1 MPALQKRAAARAP
14 SGFAY
19 GVEVVRARHRRRDV
33 GHRSLRA
40 TPGDPRGSQLA
51 SNRSAFL
58 AAGHA
63 CRRDVSW
70 HGPCVRGHRPGGYII
85 DAGPIR
91 LLAPRPRG
99 SSSDPARTDLRVAL
113 RVREAT
119 RVSGHDGCHG
129 RAGVNRR
136 QLKSPS
142 RLLRARVSGLS
153 SRSHAQIRWAGRETL
168 VAVCKKRIERA
179 MSSLT

>member
-1 MPALQKRAAARAP
+1 MWGTAFGRCRMDHRWLSAGERNVEAAAWRVSLATLV
-14 SGFAY
+14 SMTWGMKEA
-19 GVEVVRARHRRRDV
+19 VDVARELAAAHARH
-33 GHRSLRA
+33 
-40 TPGDPRGSQLA
+40 
-51 SNRSAFL
+51 
-58 AAGHA
+58 
-63 CRRDVSW
+63 RDVSW
-70 HGPCVRGHRPGGYII
+70 YGPCVRGHRPGGYII

-119 RVSGHDGCHG
+119 RVSGHEGCHG

-153 SRSHAQIRWAGRETL
+153 SRSHEQIRWAGRETL

>member
-1 MPALQKRAAARAP
+1 VRGTGGVTSGIVPFELPLETHGAASWHRTVRP
-14 SGFAY
+14 S
-19 GVEVVRARHRRRDV
+19 
-33 GHRSLRA
+33 S
-40 TPGDPRGSQLA
+40 PRGMLVVVMC
-51 SNRSAFL
+51 L
-58 AAGHA
+58 GMGHA
-63 CRRDVSW
+63 FVVIDRAGTSSMRSRFVSL
-70 HGPCVRGHRPGGYII
+70 P
-85 DAGPIR
+85 
-91 LLAPRPRG
+91 L
-99 SSSDPARTDLRVAL
+99 AL

-119 RVSGHDGCHG
+119 RVSGHEGCHG

-153 SRSHAQIRWAGRETL
+153 YRSHEQIRWAGRETL

>member
-19 GVEVVRARHRRRDV
+19 GVEVVRSRHRRRDV

-40 TPGDPRGSQLA
+40 TPVDPGAASWHRTVRPSSPRGMLA
-51 SNRSAFL
+51 IVTCL
-58 AAGHA
+58 GMGHA
-63 CRRDVSW
+63 LV
-70 HGPCVRGHRPGGYII
+70 VI
-85 DAGPIR
+85 DRAGT
-91 LLAPRPRG
+91 
-99 SSSDPARTDLRVAL
+99 SSMRSRFVDLPLAL

-119 RVSGHDGCHG
+119 RVSGHEGCHG

-153 SRSHAQIRWAGRETL
+153 SRSHEQIRWAGRETL
-168 VAVCKKRIERA
+168 VAVCTKRIERA

>member
-1 MPALQKRAAARAP
+1 M
-14 SGFAY
+14 
-19 GVEVVRARHRRRDV
+19 
-33 GHRSLRA
+33 
-40 TPGDPRGSQLA
+40 
-51 SNRSAFL
+51 
-58 AAGHA
+58 
-63 CRRDVSW
+63 W
-70 HGPCVRGHRPGGYII
+70 
-85 DAGPIR
+85 
-91 LLAPRPRG
+91 RG
-99 SSSDPARTDLRVAL
+99 SSPRRMLAIVTCLGMGHAFVVIDRAGTSSMRSRFVYLSLAL

-119 RVSGHDGCHG
+119 GVSGHEGCHG

-153 SRSHAQIRWAGRETL
+153 SRSHEQIRWAGRETL